1 MPTKTIA
8 AQLGP
13 LLGETARLWRNKLDE
28 RLRPL
33 GLSQAKWLV
42 LLHLSKEGDGIVQK
56 ELAARLGVEGP
67 TLVGLLDRMAAD
79 EWIERRESASDRR
92 CKTVHLTDKAQAVT
106 QQIMTVAAQLRH
118 ELLADIPARD
128 IETCVRMMRRIKE
141 TAEHL

>member
-1 MPTKTIA
+1 MSKKTVS

-42 LLHLSKEGDGIVQK
+42 LLHLSAEGDGIVQK
-56 ELAARLGVEGP
+56 ELATRLGVEGP

-79 EWIERRESASDRR
+79 EWIERRESQTDRR

-106 QQIMTVAAQLRH
+106 QQIMSVAAELRQ
-118 ELLADIPARD
+118 ELLADIPAKD
-128 IETCVRMMRRIKE
+128 IETCVRMMQRIKV
-141 TAEHL
+141 TAERL

>member
-1 MPTKTIA
+1 MSKKTIP

-13 LLGETARLWRNKLDE
+13 LLGETARAWRNKLDE

-56 ELAARLGVEGP
+56 ELASRLGVEGP
-67 TLVGLLDRMAAD
+67 TLVGLLDRMAVD

-92 CKTVHLTDKAQAVT
+92 CKTVHLTEKAQAVT
-106 QQIMTVAAQLRH
+106 RQIMKVAAELRR
-118 ELLADIPARD
+118 ELLADIRSEE
-128 IETCVRMMRRIKE
+128 IETCMRVIRRIKE
-141 TAEHL
+141 TAERL

>member
-1 MPTKTIA
+1 MSQKTIS

-13 LLGETARLWRNKLDE
+13 LLGETARVWRNKLDE

-42 LLHLSKEGDGIVQK
+42 LLHLSQEGDGIVQK
-56 ELAARLGVEGP
+56 ALACRLGVEGP

-79 EWIERRESASDRR
+79 GWIERRESEADRR

-106 QQIMTVAAQLRH
+106 QRIMAVAAELRQ
-118 ELLADIPARD
+118 ELLADIPAED

-141 TAEHL
+141 TAERL